1 MRQKISTFVQ
11 GVFSMTDQP
20 QSIVSNCFETLWHR
34 YDFGNQKLAP
44 KEDRYI
50 TWGRHMISN
59 TIVNSI

>member
-50 TWGRHMISN
+50 TWGRHM
-59 TIVNSI
+59 